1 MEVRSLDNAGFG
13 KVGEALVALKGPL
26 NDMPAFDVVLRAC
39 LQRAVGEFFQQA
51 DARIININVRGKVKP
66 KQMEP
71 VGSLL
76 QVLTDCLQRGR
87 APKYDA
93 QYYAIYSDPIT
104 TNSRDLLPAVPLAS
118 VEKLLERLFL
128 NLPDYYVA
136 VLQEYWAGKGE
147 SKGRFAVPRKLTM
160 SELQAYL
167 FLDELEVFSDE
178 GGISRD
184 ELQRI
189 RYMLQPGSRG
199 TWYGVFIG
207 SRGDAYNVQ
216 HSMFAIPLAEAIRD
230 ELIPR
235 ADTAI
240 VLYSPTHGVERFSS
254 SAEMHRTLE
263 QRLSSGD
270 SREVFLQSL
279 AIKEREN
286 FPVVPEFRYLKV
298 EGDLFARIS
307 DNAIEKSCSEV
318 VKLLAQFTDSDSNYD
333 AVVASVTSAQALPDM
348 LGQAKSRQAALVR
361 LAQKNRW
368 PIWLQNAGS
377 TNQEIY
383 EALEKRLL
391 ESEVQYHEVTKGFAS
406 LKDFAK
412 KEVEDFIS
420 PGKDV
425 RIDPDNVFV
434 NVRHVLNV
442 TNGQK
447 IETRERK
454 TLTQAFMY
462 GVHDQQ
468 GQFEI
473 AVENQPYNPK
483 WTASELP
490 KSIKALNVRVRY
502 NDQRQAVYS
511 KPEVSQAL
519 RQVQGRRTAL
529 SLFSAVLQ
537 KQVSHDANDMVNRYN
552 YDDLSIMSGG
562 IKLGAKYHA
571 FKELRYFKRK
581 LDQDSPIVVYAP
593 GFPGSQEWFEFA
605 TFKALRNTLLKWV
618 QDDEVWEYLKSQ
630 AVLSDVNRMVAE
642 VTGDS
647 WTPRWIGQS
656 SFEFPFTTEDYPL
669 ENAVKNILSWES
681 KQIEAYT
688 PQWFRNASAEEQG
701 LSVRLHTEFKAI
713 QNVTK
718 DDLKIV
724 PFKEFARELV
734 MKAFAQYWERK
745 GLKVP
750 VFDPNDV
757 MVKIHNVPE
766 MPLTDLFIQWQI
778 WRSDVTIFE
787 KIVSVVVP
795 GISIA
800 IHELR
805 DYLRTARF
813 SGRGV
818 VTALNAQ
825 VINDLID
832 LKPGERYDEY
842 LKNQFLS
849 TPRRALKEVC
859 YRELK
864 QNEML
869 TAALAQKIRRTISN
883 EDFSWLKALIDDLDS
898 DIRGTHRYPGGTAD
912 GPVEG
917 VCHFTLNYR
926 KVHGAYVFSR
936 KFNGRL
942 QSVVYVPGTHDGNDF
957 FPVEQLS
964 TRLKDSAFSGHV
976 LRMVS
981 LQDQKAVKKLTDN
994 YKDGGPHAQPPTLY
1008 GAYKVGNEFKDEY
1021 EAMIARFRADVDYQ
1035 TTSTWEAVW
1044 VDAKILLNIALDVV
1058 SLFVPPVGAVVTV
1071 LRIAYTVVEGI
1082 SASLDGD
1089 KEAANAYFASAWR
1102 AAIMFYIGYIAG
1114 VGNSSSAAGLLS
1126 RINDYANLLSSVT
1139 GVRVGIS
1146 YVTAVAV
1153 PPHRVES
1160 TTRLIG

>member
-13 KVGEALVALKGPL
+13 KVGEALGALTGHLK
-26 NDMPAFDVVLRAC
+26 DMPAFDVILRAC
-39 LQRAVGEFFQQA
+39 LRRALGEFVPGFDQLV
-51 DARIININVRGKVKP
+51 ININVRGNVKP

-71 VGSLL
+71 VGSLF
-76 QVLTDCLQRGR
+76 QVLSDCLQRGR
-87 APKYDA
+87 APVYDA
-93 QYYAIYSDPIT
+93 QYYAIYGTPLTTDP
-104 TNSRDLLPAVPLAS
+104 RHLLTAVPLVS
-118 VEKLLERLFL
+118 VEKLLTHLFL
-128 NLPDYYVA
+128 KLSDYYVA
-136 VLQEYWAGKGE
+136 ELQEYWAKKAE
-147 SKGRFAVPRKLTM
+147 SKGRFSNSRKTTLGG
-160 SELQAYL
+160 LQSNL
-167 FLDELEVFSDE
+167 FMNEIEVLADE

-189 RYMLQPGSRG
+189 RYTLQPGSRG

-216 HSMFAIPLAEAIRD
+216 NSMFAIPLQAAIRD
-230 ELIPR
+230 ELVPR

-254 SAEMHRTLE
+254 SAELHRTLE
-263 QRLSSGD
+263 QRLMSGD

-279 AIKEREN
+279 ATKEREN
-286 FPVVPEFRYLKV
+286 FPAAPEFRYLKV
-298 EGDLFARIS
+298 EADLFARIS
-307 DNAIEKSCSEV
+307 DNDIEKSCSDV
-318 VKLLAQFTDSDSNYD
+318 VTQLAQFTDPDSNYD
-333 AVVASVTSAQALPDM
+333 AVVASVTSAQALPEM
-348 LGQAKSRQAALVR
+348 LGQAKARQAALVR
-361 LAQKNRW
+361 RAQKNRW

-377 TNQEIY
+377 TNQEVY
-383 EALEKRLL
+383 EALQKRLL
-391 ESEVQYHEVTKGFAS
+391 ESEVKYHEVTKGFAS

-412 KEVEDFIS
+412 KEVEEFIS
-420 PGKDV
+420 PGKDI
-425 RIDPDNVFV
+425 RIDPDSVFV
-434 NVRHVLNV
+434 NVRHVMNV

-447 IETRERK
+447 IETKERK

-468 GQFEI
+468 GQFEM

-502 NDQRQAVYS
+502 NDERQAVYS

-519 RQVQGRRTAL
+519 RQVQGNTIAL
-529 SLFSAVLQ
+529 SLFGEVLQ
-537 KQVSHDANDMVNRYN
+537 KRVSQRANEMVNRYN
-552 YDDLSIMSGG
+552 FGDLSFGSGYIQLG
-562 IKLGAKYHA
+562 EKYQPFKDLKYFSKLGTDP
-571 FKELRYFKRK
+571 FTVLF
-581 LDQDSPIVVYAP
+581 AP
-593 GFPGSQEWFEFA
+593 GFPTGQEWFEFPDTTIMRYA
-605 TFKALRNTLLKWV
+605 LLKWV
-618 QDDEVWEYLKSQ
+618 EDDEIWEYLKSQ
-630 AVLSDVNRMVAE
+630 AVLSDVNKMVAE

-647 WTPRWIGQS
+647 WAPRWIDPY
-656 SFEFPFTTEDYPL
+656 SFKFPIRREDYPL
-669 ENAVKNILSWES
+669 ENTVENTLDWEA

-688 PQWFRNASAEEQG
+688 PQWFRKASAEDQG

-713 QNVTK
+713 QNVAK

-734 MKAFAQYWERK
+734 MNTFAQYWSNK
-745 GLKVP
+745 KLKVP
-750 VFDPNDV
+750 VFDPNNV

-766 MPLTDLFIQWQI
+766 MTLTNLFIQWQI
-778 WRSDVTIFE
+778 WHSDITIFE

-800 IHELR
+800 IHEIR
-805 DYLRTARF
+805 NYLRTARF
-813 SGRGV
+813 SGSGAV
-818 VTALNAQ
+818 SALNAQ

-849 TPRRALKEVC
+849 TPRRALKELC

-883 EDFSWLKALIDDLDS
+883 EDFSWLKTLIDGLDS
-898 DIRGTHRYPGGTAD
+898 NIRGTHQYTAGAVD
-912 GPVEG
+912 VPDEG
-917 VCHFTLNYR
+917 VFHFTLSYR

-942 QSVVYVPGTHDGNDF
+942 QSVVYVPGTPDGNDF

-964 TRLKDSAFSGHV
+964 TRLKDYTFKSHV

-994 YKDGGPHAQPPTLY
+994 YKDGGAHAQPPKLH
-1008 GAYKVGNEFKDEY
+1008 GSYKVGDEFKNEY
-1021 EAMIARFRADVDYQ
+1021 EAMITRFRADVAYQ

-1044 VDAKILLNIALDVV
+1044 VDAKILIGIALDVV
-1058 SLFVPPVGAVVTV
+1058 SLFVPPVGAVVSV
-1071 LRIAYTVVEGI
+1071 LRIAYTIVEGI

-1089 KEAANAYFASAWR
+1089 KEVANAYFASAWR
-1102 AAIMFYIGYIAG
+1102 AAILFYIGNIAG
-1114 VGNSSSAAGLLS
+1114 VGSSASAIGLLS
-1126 RINDYANLLSSVT
+1126 RINDYASLLSSVT
-1139 GVRVGIS
+1139 GVPVGIS